1 MKVIF
6 LDFDGVIVW
15 WGYNPHPGGILQ
27 PDPDKVDLLNAIVE
41 ATGAVV
47 VVSSTWR
54 IGRSRTELAEI
65 LAEAGFRGTVRG
77 CTPDGVRTAGG
88 LRIAYPRAEEIRT
101 WLRGWPGKPVE
112 SFVAIDDEDM
122 RKAFGERMILI
133 ENGMSRGIQP
143 HHAERAI
150 DVLMNQPLVAAG
162 AA

>member
-1 MKVIF
+1 VKIIF

-15 WGYNPHPGGILQ
+15 WGYNPKPGGILQ

-41 ATGAVV
+41 ATGALVV
-47 VVSSTWR
+47 ISSSWR

-65 LAEAGFRGTVRG
+65 LADAGFKGTVRG
-77 CTPDGVRTAGG
+77 CTPDGHRLPSG
-88 LRIAYPRAEEIRT
+88 LWAAYPRADEIRT
-101 WLRGWPGKPVE
+101 WMRGWPGEPIE

-122 RKAFGERMILI
+122 REAFGPRMILI

-143 HHAERAI
+143 HHVEQAI
-150 DVLMNQPLVAAG
+150 AALLTPTES